1 MPLSAASG
9 HCSPRQRARLGRWF
23 CASHPSTQALAYL
36 PSVVLNRRRARD
48 TLVIHRARFR
58 FPVKYKVHFTSNF
71 LFPFSLPLAFIQAT
85 TMDWKKTAKD
95 KADSILDLIPK
106 EWRLEKI
113 PSVEEQRDVTGPYVQ
128 QFLSKQE
135 VEITETDAVSIVAH
149 TSSGKW
155 KSVDVAKAFC
165 HRAALA
171 HQLLGCLHEIFFDAA
186 IKDAE
191 ELDKYYAKHKKPI
204 GPLHGLPVSLKDQ
217 FHVKGVE
224 THMGYVGW
232 IGTFQGKKG
241 TGKEKQFESEMV
253 RELRQLGA
261 ILYVKTSVPHTLMAG
276 ETVNNIIGWTK
287 NAKNRNLSS
296 GGSSGGEGS
305 LIGFRGS
312 PVGFGT
318 E

>member
-1 MPLSAASG
+1 MANS
-9 HCSPRQRARLGRWF
+9 
-23 CASHPSTQALAYL
+23 
-36 PSVVLNRRRARD
+36 
-48 TLVIHRARFR
+48 
-58 FPVKYKVHFTSNF
+58 
-71 LFPFSLPLAFIQAT
+71 
-85 TMDWKKTAKD
+85 DWKQTAKD
-95 KADSILDLIPK
+95 KADSILSLIPK

-128 QFLSKQE
+128 QFLSKE
-135 VEITETDAVSIVAH
+135 EIEITETDAVGIVAH
-149 TSSGKW
+149 TSSGTW

-171 HQLLGCLHEIFFDAA
+171 HQLLDCLHEIFFDQA

-191 ELDKYYAKHKKPI
+191 ELDQYYAKHKKPI

-241 TGKEKQFESEMV
+241 TGKEKKFESEMV
-253 RELRQLGA
+253 KELRQLGA

-276 ETVNNIIGWTK
+276 ETVNNIVGWTK
-287 NAKNRNLSS
+287 GPKNRNLSC
-296 GGSSGGEGS
+296 GGSSGGEGA
-305 LIGFRGS
+305 LIGIRGS